1 MSLAFISAFKAHTHK
16 LYILRHF
23 TDIGYIY
30 TNAYLIRLSYLIL
43 IFAFYN
49 NVLSFIETLQS
60 SEVLVKQSAEKQTIL
75 RGTDYLSRAPEI
87 TFGS

>member
-1 MSLAFISAFKAHTHK
+1 M
-16 LYILRHF
+16 
-23 TDIGYIY
+23 Y
-30 TNAYLIRLSYLIL
+30 TNVYLIRLWYLIL

-75 RGTDYLSRAPEI
+75 
-87 TFGS
+87 